1 MPILK
6 RWTIL
11 PGMMLA
17 AALLGLTAGC
27 RSDAYYQDRAVQRAR
42 AYLLEHATELSA
54 EQLYFVKF
62 NRPVLLVGPVLPGGS
77 QPGEGMSEV
86 LQICVTWRIPGED
99 KGYLVFGTS
108 SGSMEYWYPNRLVR
122 KNFEKFGLPIVSAM
136 QLARDYARNYLYED
150 LSVAEFNR
158 VRFDFPSVIET
169 NFPLVLNPSGTL
181 DPEEIE
187 KARETLSS
195 RPQLSLVWELDEPGR
210 CVVFCGTGKGDLTGW
225 TINFA
230 GKMKTEE
237 LDAATV
243 SILKTPENA
252 QTPIELPEEEEARKT
267 PPPEPVVPTEKPLEK
282 SGGAEDGGVE
292 DGGNA

>member
-1 MPILK
+1 
-6 RWTIL
+6 
-11 PGMMLA
+11 
-17 AALLGLTAGC
+17 
-27 RSDAYYQDRAVQRAR
+27 
-42 AYLLEHATELSA
+42 
-54 EQLYFVKF
+54 
-62 NRPVLLVGPVLPGGS
+62 
-77 QPGEGMSEV
+77 
-86 LQICVTWRIPGED
+86 
-99 KGYLVFGTS
+99 
-108 SGSMEYWYPNRLVR
+108 
-122 KNFEKFGLPIVSAM
+122 M

-237 LDAATV
+237 LDAGHRQY
-243 SILKTPENA
+243 PEDA
-252 QTPIELPEEEEARKT
+252 GKCADSDRIAGRG
-267 PPPEPVVPTEKPLEK
+267 
-282 SGGAEDGGVE
+282 GGAENAAAGAGRSDGK
-292 DGGNA
+292 AA